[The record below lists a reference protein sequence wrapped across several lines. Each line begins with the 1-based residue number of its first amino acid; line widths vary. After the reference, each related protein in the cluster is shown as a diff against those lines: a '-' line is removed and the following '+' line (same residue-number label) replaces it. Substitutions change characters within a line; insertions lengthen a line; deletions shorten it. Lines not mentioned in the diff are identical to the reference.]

1 MELLKIKE
9 HYFVGGRL
17 PYYCCL
23 YGDEP
28 LLLWHLGPEQPTAT
42 ATQNKVQ
49 TILAR
54 KLREH
59 TASVL
64 IDHSTTIMEGT
75 TLGQRKR
82 GRVAPLRCHVVDDHC
97 DALRHIHAA
106 IRQGA
111 LPFTG
116 LRMMHWDAH
125 PDLMV
130 TPDMPAATCF
140 CPHDL
145 YDALE
150 AAEGGIAEWIL
161 PLVYQV
167 SEADADIYIVCGVI
181 TPTIRPKTK
190 QLQTA
195 IIKPSSSLIHP
206 SWYWQQYR
214 VPNAPARVRVPYCC
228 RTAGAT

>member
-1 MELLKIKE
+1 
-9 HYFVGGRL
+9 
-17 PYYCCL
+17 
-23 YGDEP
+23 
-28 LLLWHLGPEQPTAT
+28 
-42 ATQNKVQ
+42 
-49 TILAR
+49 
-54 KLREH
+54 
-59 TASVL
+59 
-64 IDHSTTIMEGT
+64 MEGNS
-75 TLGQRKR
+75 LSRRKR

-106 IRQGA
+106 IRKGA
-111 LPFTG
+111 LPFTD

-167 SEADADIYIVCGVI
+167 GEADPAIYLVHFI
-181 TPTIRPKTK
+181 
-190 QLQTA
+190 
-195 IIKPSSSLIHP
+195 
-206 SWYWQQYR
+206 
-214 VPNAPARVRVPYCC
+214 PNNFQGRQP
-228 RTAGAT
+228 

>member
-1 MELLKIKE
+1 
-9 HYFVGGRL
+9 
-17 PYYCCL
+17 
-23 YGDEP
+23 
-28 LLLWHLGPEQPTAT
+28 
-42 ATQNKVQ
+42 
-49 TILAR
+49 
-54 KLREH
+54 
-59 TASVL
+59 
-64 IDHSTTIMEGT
+64 MEGP
-75 TLGQRKR
+75 TLGRRKR
-82 GRVAPLRCHVVDDHC
+82 GRNAPLRCHVVDDHC

-167 SEADADIYIVCGVI
+167 GQTNADTHALKL
-181 TPTIRPKTK
+181 P
-190 QLQTA
+190 
-195 IIKPSSSLIHP
+195 
-206 SWYWQQYR
+206 
-214 VPNAPARVRVPYCC
+214 
-228 RTAGAT
+228 

>member
-1 MELLKIKE
+1 
-9 HYFVGGRL
+9 
-17 PYYCCL
+17 
-23 YGDEP
+23 
-28 LLLWHLGPEQPTAT
+28 
-42 ATQNKVQ
+42 
-49 TILAR
+49 
-54 KLREH
+54 
-59 TASVL
+59 
-64 IDHSTTIMEGT
+64 MEGP
-75 TLGQRKR
+75 TLGRRKR

-106 IRQGA
+106 IRKGA

-145 YDALE
+145 YHTLE

-167 SEADADIYIVCGVI
+167 GQADANVFDVPCKPQRYDQ
-181 TPTIRPKTK
+181 TIE
-190 QLQTA
+190 
-195 IIKPSSSLIHP
+195 PSSSSP
-206 SWYWQQYR
+206 SALHQFHCR
-214 VPNAPARVRVPYCC
+214 LESSTADCNAGKHHLARPRMCC
-228 RTAGAT
+228 FVKRGATAVRGNAHIVPSSRACVKSAFSAPGTALCMCVKCAI